1 MSIQKE
7 EALLFEALRQQVP
20 DAVSDGVVDEK
31 SFLSA
36 RYRIVYVL
44 KEVNGGKNWNLRDFV
59 YHGGRAQTWDNVARW
74 TQAILS
80 WETDFSWEEM
90 RQNREERR
98 KRELKKIAA
107 VNLKKTSGGYTSDG
121 REIYEAAR
129 LNSELLKKQLNIY
142 HADFIILCGTESP
155 FMASCY
161 RDRKITCKMTKRG
174 IWYFIDNGTVV
185 ISFSHPEA
193 RVKDNFLFY
202 ALLDAVREIKSGQEL
217 REDH

>member
-20 DAVSDGVVDEK
+20 AAVCDGVIDEK

-44 KEVNGGKNWNLRDFV
+44 KEVNGGENWDLRDFV
-59 YHGGRAQTWDNVARW
+59 YRGGRAQTWDNVARW

-90 RQNREERR
+90 QQNREERR

-142 HADFIILCGTESP
+142 HADFIILCGTESA

-161 RDRKITCKMTKRG
+161 QDRKITWKMTKRG

-193 RVKDNFLFY
+193 RVKDNYLFY

-217 REDH
+217 R